1 MRILFFSLV
10 ALATFGL
17 TGCSLIGEN
26 KFKQV
31 NYYDLGT
38 PVNRS
43 LPNVTVQFTNFRA
56 LEAAKYK
63 MVYHTDQSR
72 VLIDDYNKWIQTP
85 AFMLNRN
92 LQFAFC
98 QPPGSLPA
106 PTDHIYLIS
115 GTLFTFKIDLEKS
128 QTVLG
133 VSYVIQQRGKEA
145 MPPLVD
151 KSVRYVSKF
160 EKHDGLYFA
169 RSMTRTVE
177 QLADD
182 IQKDIKNLESKK

>member
-1 MRILFFSLV
+1 
-10 ALATFGL
+10 
-17 TGCSLIGEN
+17 
-26 KFKQV
+26 
-31 NYYDLGT
+31 
-38 PVNRS
+38 
-43 LPNVTVQFTNFRA
+43 
-56 LEAAKYK
+56 

-145 MPPLVD
+145 LPPLVD